1 MIIKPTMKNKVYSQI
16 DRIPTGDAKEGITQ
30 GCMVLEGGALRGV
43 YTSGVLDFL
52 MEQGINL
59 ETTIGI
65 SAGAMCGICYATG
78 DIGRAARTNL
88 GYRHDKRYI
97 GSLQV
102 YRRNKGVIGFDFCFG
117 ELNKTLPIHFERLD
131 DHKRRFIAVAT
142 SLETG
147 KAVHFEYGKCSSII
161 KAIQAS
167 ASMPYVSKPV
177 MIDDKPYLDGGVEIK
192 TPYKW
197 ALEQGYSKIV
207 LVMTRH
213 RGFRLPLKKSAA
225 RNAKLFYGKYKDFA
239 KTLGRIQEQSNLE
252 YDEIDRLT
260 DEGRIFTFYPSKPL
274 EVSRLEKNMEK
285 LGEIY
290 WLGYHDAE
298 NRLEELKK
306 YLEI

>member
-1 MIIKPTMKNKVYSQI
+1 MKNKVYSRLN
-16 DRIPTGDAKEGITQ
+16 DIPYGDAKEGIVP

-52 MEQGINL
+52 MEQGINM

-78 DIGRAARTNL
+78 DVGRAAKTNL

-97 GSLQV
+97 ASFEV

-117 ELNKTLPIHFERLD
+117 ELNQILPIHYERLD
-131 DHKRRFIAVAT
+131 DRKRRFIAVAT
-142 SLETG
+142 SLKTG
-147 KAVHFEYGKCSSII
+147 KAVYFQYGKCHDINQ
-161 KAIQAS
+161 AIAAS
-167 ASMPYVSKPV
+167 ASMPYVSRPI
-177 MIDDKPYLDGGVEIK
+177 MIEGEPYLDGGVEIK
-192 TPYKW
+192 TPYQW
-197 ALEQGYSKIV
+197 ALQQGYSKIV

-213 RGFRLPLKKSAA
+213 RGFRLSEKKSDS
-225 RNAKLFYGKYKDFA
+225 RKAKLFYGKYEEFSKA
-239 KTLGRIQEQSNLE
+239 LGSLKQTSNRE

-274 EVSRLEKNMEK
+274 EVSRLESDVEK
-285 LGEIY
+285 LGDIY